1 MNIEE
6 VDTEA
11 CCGTHADNTSEV
23 GWIKIFKSARIS
35 DGIIRIY
42 HMGGKKVM
50 NALNEETVVIN
61 KLRDLWGVKQSDIV
75 NTASR
80 FFNDYKKF
88 EKEAQNQKL
97 MLLSTQIKLIEHL

>member
-1 MNIEE
+1 
-6 VDTEA
+6 
-11 CCGTHADNTSEV
+11 
-23 GWIKIFKSARIS
+23 
-35 DGIIRIY
+35 
-42 HMGGKKVM
+42 M

-61 KLRDLWGVKQSDIV
+61 KLKDLWGVKQSDIV

-97 MLLSTQIKLIEHL
+97 MLLSTQIKLI